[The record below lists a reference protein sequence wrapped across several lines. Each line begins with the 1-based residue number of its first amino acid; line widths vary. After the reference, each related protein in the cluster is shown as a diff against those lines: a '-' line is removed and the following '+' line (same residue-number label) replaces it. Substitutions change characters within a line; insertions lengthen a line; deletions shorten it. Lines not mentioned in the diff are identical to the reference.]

1 MKMASWALSKMAWK
15 IMSSSIYSLRGW
27 FLAYQGDRVHSSGSR
42 RVTLFFLL
50 NSIQQNTPIHVF
62 TKWLG
67 DSAEDVGKR
76 KDFCPQKA
84 GLPLLILHA

>member
-1 MKMASWALSKMAWK
+1 
-15 IMSSSIYSLRGW
+15 
-27 FLAYQGDRVHSSGSR
+27 
-42 RVTLFFLL
+42 LFFLL